1 MSSVRRRSFVLAV
14 ATAAALA
21 MAPPAD
27 ARRTIKLRVH
37 RFVVPP
43 NSNREVCTLV
53 PVPMSKPFDLSG
65 SVIVNLGGD
74 ELSFTTHH
82 FLMWVYQGKDVD
94 RFPPKGQIVVM
105 KPGGGAC
112 LDFGPADTNQRTLI
126 GGAQQPRLE
135 TRLPAGLAQ
144 QITPVASGGRSVA
157 AIILNSHWINGGA
170 RPRKAAVKVTLMAA
184 PKHSVHQ
191 FVLPLFDVV
200 ANGFIKVPPDQVQ
213 SVKWAWQPGGTDYG
227 GGIGGGAYPTG
238 PACVTSLTSH
248 MHKRGTLF
256 TIDFLDG
263 NTVVPC
269 PQNPQPNGTC
279 LTATDYAH
287 PPQIP
292 FVPPLLV
299 NVGQGLRYTC
309 THDNGVTRSI
319 KMGCEEQAGVPP
331 GDRGTAALPP
341 SSRRAGWA
349 ARPGSAG
356 ARTGSS
362 PRSSGAGR
370 PRGGGPSRA
379 RRSSTPRPRSCAR
392 AASAGRRSSPAPR
405 RTPRASRGRASRCR
419 GGRARGCRSR
429 RRRVRLPTRPPGA
442 ATTPPGGGRSPSPRG
457 GASTPAAA
465 RPGGAGR
472 RPARPTSP
480 SRGRR

>member
-1 MSSVRRRSFVLAV
+1 MLSVRRRSFVLAV

-27 ARRTIKLRVH
+27 ARRTIKLRVP

-43 NSNREVCTLV
+43 NSNREVCTFV

-269 PQNPQPNGTC
+269 PQNPQQNGTC

-319 KMGCEEQAGVPP
+319 KMGCEEQAGVLP
-331 GDRGTAALPP
+331 GVDAYTAILSGLGT
-341 SSRRAGWA
+341 
-349 ARPGSAG
+349 
-356 ARTGSS
+356 T
-362 PRSSGAGR
+362 
-370 PRGGGPSRA
+370 
-379 RRSSTPRPRSCAR
+379 
-392 AASAGRRSSPAPR
+392 
-405 RTPRASRGRASRCR
+405 
-419 GGRARGCRSR
+419 
-429 RRRVRLPTRPPGA
+429 GA
-442 ATTPPGGGRSPSPRG
+442 AKPCATDADCAGFGTGKCVPANLVFGFTSDDDMCIMPGGWY
-457 GASTPAAA
+457 PANAQGNCDVSGLPL
-465 RPGGAGR
+465 RN
-472 RPARPTSP
+472 
-480 SRGRR
+480 